1 MSREIVN
8 KPHLTPNPDG
18 PHTGASTHGSDAGS
32 PSVPVSPNEAVAD
45 EPRHDSY
52 FDEMNVTLSQAA
64 VQPDQA
70 LKSKS
75 SSETIPRYSA
85 EIEPVSAFL
94 QEQGTQPGTAEIF
107 RDFGT
112 QIADVPEPAAP
123 GEASSSLFEI
133 SSSPESIFERTLI
146 QTTEANAGR
155 TRAQSAGGST
165 SDDDQLAESR
175 IPWALLLLMSYS
187 SAVTLALTWFV
198 WTGRSFRSA
207 GSPSTNSSPADVEA
221 VPKAISSGPS
231 GALPPLPAE
240 NLAVLGQTIQIGDL
254 EVAPLAIELRPVVLV
269 RSIDRNHSRREKA
282 SSLILRLK
290 LKNVSKE
297 HEFAPLER
305 RFLREQT
312 IAFDRSMIVTSPGKV
327 LDLFPLAVESEW
339 SIKGQSFATLKPGE
353 TMETVIASEP
363 GIAGR
368 LTDEMTWRV
377 RVRIGTY
384 RRDVLGVR
392 FSEIDVQDRPELSD
406 GRWDLSWLAPWGFVI
421 TIHRFMVTEFSCC
434 RPA

>member
-18 PHTGASTHGSDAGS
+18 PHTGASTRGSDAGS

-85 EIEPVSAFL
+85 EIEPVSACL

-112 QIADVPEPAAP
+112 QIADAPEPVASA
-123 GEASSSLFEI
+123 EASSPLFEI
-133 SSSPESIFERTLI
+133 SPGPESIFERTLI

-155 TRAQSAGGST
+155 TRPRSAGGST
-165 SDDDQLAESR
+165 SDDDQFVESR

-221 VPKAISSGPS
+221 APKAISSGPS

-254 EVAPLAIELRPVVLV
+254 EVTPLAIELRPVVLV

-282 SSLILRLK
+282 SSLILWLK

-353 TMETVIASEP
+353 TVETVIASEP

-392 FSEIDVQDRPELSD
+392 FSEIDVQEAGL
-406 GRWDLSWLAPWGFVI
+406 
-421 TIHRFMVTEFSCC
+421 E
-434 RPA
+434 

>member
-18 PHTGASTHGSDAGS
+18 PHTGASTRGSDAGS
-32 PSVPVSPNEAVAD
+32 PSVPVPPNEAVAD

-75 SSETIPRYSA
+75 SADTIPSYSA
-85 EIEPVSAFL
+85 KNEPDSAL
-94 QEQGTQPGTAEIF
+94 RQEQRTQPGTAEIF
-107 RDFGT
+107 RDFGS
-112 QIADVPEPAAP
+112 QIADAPEPAASP
-123 GEASSSLFEI
+123 EASSPLFEI
-133 SSSPESIFERTLI
+133 SSGPESIFERTLV

-155 TRAQSAGGST
+155 TRPRSAGGST

-207 GSPSTNSSPADVEA
+207 GSPSSTNSSPAEVEA
-221 VPKAISSGPS
+221 VPKTISSVPS

-254 EVAPLAIELRPVVLV
+254 EVTPLAVQLRSVVLV
-269 RSIDRNHSRREKA
+269 RSIDHNNSRREKA
-282 SSLILRLK
+282 ASLILRLK

-312 IAFDRSMIVTSPGKV
+312 IAFDRSMIVTSPGKA

-339 SIKGQSFATLKPGE
+339 SIKGQQFTTLKPGE

-363 GIAGR
+363 DIADR

-392 FSEIDVQDRPELSD
+392 FNEIDVQET
-406 GRWDLSWLAPWGFVI
+406 GFK
-421 TIHRFMVTEFSCC
+421 
-434 RPA
+434 

>member
-18 PHTGASTHGSDAGS
+18 PHTGASTRGSDAGS
-32 PSVPVSPNEAVAD
+32 PSVPVPPNEAVAD

-52 FDEMNVTLSQAA
+52 FDEKNVTLSPAA
-64 VQPDQA
+64 AQPDQA

-75 SSETIPRYSA
+75 SADTIPRYSA
-85 EIEPVSAFL
+85 ENEPVSAFL
-94 QEQGTQPGTAEIF
+94 QEQGTQPKTAEIF

-112 QIADVPEPAAP
+112 QIADAPEPAASA
-123 GEASSSLFEI
+123 EASSPLFEI
-133 SSSPESIFERTLI
+133 SSGPESIFERTLL
-146 QTTEANAGR
+146 QTSEANAGR
-155 TRAQSAGGST
+155 TRPRSAGGST
-165 SDDDQLAESR
+165 SDDDQFVESR

-187 SAVTLALTWFV
+187 SAITLALTWFV

-240 NLAVLGQTIQIGDL
+240 NLAVLGQTIQIGEL
-254 EVAPLAIELRPVVLV
+254 EVTPLAIELRSVVLV
-269 RSIDRNHSRREKA
+269 RSIDRNNLRREKA
-282 SSLILRLK
+282 ASLILRLK
-290 LKNVSKE
+290 LKNVSKD

-305 RFLREQT
+305 RFLREQGT
-312 IAFDRSMIVTSPGKV
+312 AFDRSTIATSPREE
-327 LDLFPLAVESEW
+327 LNLFPLAVESEW
-339 SIKGQSFATLKPGE
+339 SIKGQQFTTLKPGE

-363 GIAGR
+363 GIADR
-368 LTDEMTWRV
+368 LTDEMTWRA

-392 FSEIDVQDRPELSD
+392 FSKIDVREAGLK
-406 GRWDLSWLAPWGFVI
+406 
-421 TIHRFMVTEFSCC
+421 
-434 RPA
+434 